1 MVNSRGA
8 KDCYFLTYVQSY
20 LLRRDEAARVIAQRS
35 FPSESDR
42 AVAIAMDGGKGRT
55 RAEWLRRYDLRRVC
69 VFCAQ
74 FFKAKEKRQGRKKM
88 TGSERADR
96 DGAR

>member
-20 LLRRDEAARVIAQRS
+20 LLRRDEAVRVFAQRS

-42 AVAIAMDGGKGRT
+42 VVAIVMDEGKGRT
-55 RAEWLRRYDLRRVC
+55 RAEWLRRYDPRSVC

-74 FFKAKEKRQGRKKM
+74 FLKAKEKRQGRKKM
-88 TGSERADR
+88 TGSNR

>member
-1 MVNSRGA
+1 M
-8 KDCYFLTYVQSY
+8 
-20 LLRRDEAARVIAQRS
+20 RVFAQRS

-42 AVAIAMDGGKGRT
+42 VVAIALDEGKGRT
-55 RAEWLRRYDLRRVC
+55 RAEWLRRYDPRSVC

-74 FFKAKEKRQGRKKM
+74 FLKAKEKRQGRKKM
-88 TGSERADR
+88 AGSNR